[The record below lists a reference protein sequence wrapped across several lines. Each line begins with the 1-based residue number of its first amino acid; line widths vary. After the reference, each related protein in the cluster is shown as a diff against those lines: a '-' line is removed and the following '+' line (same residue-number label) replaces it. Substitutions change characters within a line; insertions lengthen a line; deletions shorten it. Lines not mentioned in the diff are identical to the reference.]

1 MIWDEADEL
10 LPLGF
15 ADQMDQILKM
25 TLFSE
30 HLHLHHWFFS
40 SQYDEEHLTKAKKFI
55 DREYINMTF
64 DMPDESNAIRYS
76 TVKQIF
82 IEVGKDQSEK
92 FAALM
97 DIMGNNANTKIIVLC
112 ETHIAVDE
120 LHSRLVNFDIP
131 FGSTHG
137 GLSQATREKAMFKF
151 NKSTIPL
158 LISTMGISGREL
170 NMKGVDIMIFWDMPT
185 TLEQYKWCL
194 GRVGR

>member
-1 MIWDEADEL
+1 
-10 LPLGF
+10 
-15 ADQMDQILKM
+15 MDQILKM

-82 IEVGKDQSEK
+82 IEVGKEQSEK

-97 DIMGNNANTKIIVLC
+97 DIFGNNPNTKIIVLC

-151 NKSTIPL
+151 KKSTIPL